1 MTMGAGKR
9 LLIVDND
16 VILLGVLKDLFE
28 DEGYEVV
35 VFEDAPDVL
44 RHVAQHGLPHLA
56 LVDLGLD
63 SMHGFELSQK
73 LKMMGDLP
81 IVFITGDES
90 PETVV
95 NGLIHYAD
103 DYLIKPF
110 QLRELA
116 ARVRRILSRIYE
128 FDYVQQPMI
137 EIDEH
142 IAVDFGKSK
151 LMVDGEAVVL
161 TPTELGLLHVLIRNA
176 GRVVTSE
183 TLIARVWPGDE
194 VYEDTLRVHM
204 HRLRR
209 KLEPDIHHPKYIQTE
224 RGIGYRFLLL
234 DLKAIKSVPAN

>member
-1 MTMGAGKR
+1 MNPGAEKR

-16 VILLGVLKDLFE
+16 AALLVVLRDLFE
-28 DEGYEVV
+28 AEGYEVV
-35 VFEDAPDVL
+35 TFADAPEVL
-44 RHVAQHGLPHLA
+44 RYVTQHGLPHLA

-73 LKMMGDLP
+73 LKTMGDLP

-95 NGLIHYAD
+95 KGLVHYAD

-128 FDYVQQPMI
+128 FDYVQQPLI
-137 EIDEH
+137 EIDERVS
-142 IAVDFGKSK
+142 VDFAKSK
-151 LMVDGEAVVL
+151 LIINGEITML
-161 TPTELGLLHVLIRNA
+161 TPTEVGLLHVLVRNA
-176 GRVVTSE
+176 GRVVTSD
-183 TLIARVWPGDE
+183 TLIARVWPADE

-224 RGIGYRFLLL
+224 RGIGYRFLLAV
-234 DLKAIKSVPAN
+234 DIRASTS